1 MRFRLCALSAVV
13 CLLLVGCA
21 RTVTQLVTYGEQM
34 VVEVTLRGNFDVNA
48 NRYFLVLSD
57 RSDYKVPLPPPDFL
71 EEAPEF
77 LEPGMTPTT
86 GSPEAY
92 QNNFYST
99 WSGYIVIDTSGYS
112 LVKGPFVLGQVPT
125 REVIGNIGEASDRLS
140 FSFRLGRIFSAIPN
154 PIYFDLV
161 AVPWPDGGEKIP
173 ADHLPTTNNYI
184 SSLEGSV
191 ITVEDD
197 PAGALDASLDIEN
210 CRVEIQ

>member
-1 MRFRLCALSAVV
+1 
-13 CLLLVGCA
+13 VGCA

-34 VVEVTLRGNFDVNA
+34 VVEVRLRGNFDINA
-48 NRYFLVLSD
+48 NRYFLVMSD

-77 LEPGMTPTT
+77 LEPGTTPTT

-92 QNNFYST
+92 QDIFYST
-99 WSGYIVIDTSGYS
+99 WSGYIVIDPSGYS
-112 LVKGPFVLGQVPT
+112 LVKGPFVLGQTPT
-125 REVIGNIGEASDRLS
+125 REVIENIGEASDRLS
-140 FSFRLGRIFSAIPN
+140 FSFRLGRIFSTIPN
-154 PIYFDLV
+154 PVYFDFV

-173 ADHLPTTNNYI
+173 ADHLPSTNNYI

-197 PAGALDASLDIEN
+197 PESGLAGSLDIQD

>member
-1 MRFRLCALSAVV
+1 
-13 CLLLVGCA
+13 LLLVGGGCA

-34 VVEVTLRGNFDVNA
+34 VVEVTLRGNFDINS

-57 RSDYKVPLPPPDFL
+57 RSDYNVPLPPPDFR

-92 QNNFYST
+92 QNIFYST

-125 REVIGNIGEASDRLS
+125 REAIKNIGEAGDRLS
-140 FSFRLGRIFSAIPN
+140 FSFRLGQMFGSVPD
-154 PIYFDLV
+154 PIYFDFV
-161 AVPWPDGGEKIP
+161 AVPWPDGSEKIP

-197 PAGALDASLDIEN
+197 PESLLDASLDIDN